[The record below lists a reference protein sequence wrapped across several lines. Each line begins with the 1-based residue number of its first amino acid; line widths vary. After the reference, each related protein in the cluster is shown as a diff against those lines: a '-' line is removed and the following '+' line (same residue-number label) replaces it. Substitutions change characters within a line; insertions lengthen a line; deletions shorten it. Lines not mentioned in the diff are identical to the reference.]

1 MKILIIQQKM
11 IGDVLTST
19 VLFKVLKK
27 KYPNAVLHYLINSH
41 TNAVIEGNPFIDGII
56 FFTPEIEKN
65 SLKLNTLIKKVK
77 SEKYDTVI
85 DVYGKLSSQLI
96 TKFSGA
102 KTKIGYKKKLS
113 SFYYSISIYRSKV
126 PNTSVSL
133 AIENRLKLVAPLDV
147 PFENVTPEIFLKSSE
162 KEQALKFLSENGISE
177 KKPLYMISVLGS
189 NPSKTYPF
197 QYMATLLD
205 SIITVKPNAQLLFNY
220 IPNQKEDALA
230 IYSVTK
236 KTTQQQIFFNVF
248 GKSLREFLAITS
260 HCDAMIGNEGG
271 GVNMAKALGVPS
283 FIIFSPHLNKVNW
296 FGSSEHPPHTAV
308 HLDEDITHT
317 AEDRKLAK
325 KDPKTYYLKFK
336 PTFIIPKLNVFLQSL

>member
-27 KYPNAVLHYLINSH
+27 KYPDAILHYLINTH
-41 TNAVIEGNPFIDGII
+41 TYPVVEGNPLIDEFI
-56 FFTPEIEKN
+56 FFTSEIEKN
-65 SLKLNTLIKKVK
+65 SIKLNGLIKKVQ

-85 DVYGKLSSQLI
+85 DAYGKLSSQLI

-113 SFYYSISIYRSKV
+113 SFYYSNSIHRTKV
-126 PNTSVSL
+126 PSTSVSL
-133 AIENRLKLVAPLDV
+133 AIENRLKLVAPLNV
-147 PFENVTPEIFLKSSE
+147 PFEVVTPDIFLQPSE
-162 KEQALKFLSENGISE
+162 KEQAATFLSESGISE

-197 QYMATLLD
+197 EYMASLLD
-205 SIITVKPNAQLLFNY
+205 AIISVKPDAQLLFNY
-220 IPNQKEDALA
+220 IPNQKEDAKA
-230 IYSVTK
+230 IYTATK
-236 KTTQQQIFFNVF
+236 EATQQQIFFDVF

-260 HCDAMIGNEGG
+260 RCDAMIGNEGG

-296 FGSSEHPPHTAV
+296 FGSSEHPPHTGV
-308 HLDEDITHT
+308 HLDEDVKHT
-317 AEDRKLAK
+317 AADRKLAK
-325 KDPKTYYLKFK
+325 KDPKNYYLKFK
-336 PTFIIPKLNVFLQSL
+336 PTFIIPKLNAFIQSL